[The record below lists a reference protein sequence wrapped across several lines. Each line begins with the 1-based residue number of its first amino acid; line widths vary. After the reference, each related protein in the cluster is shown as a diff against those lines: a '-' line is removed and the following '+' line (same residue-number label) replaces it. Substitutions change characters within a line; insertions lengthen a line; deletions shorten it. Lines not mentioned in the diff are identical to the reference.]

1 MSDAARRS
9 PFALLGGLLAAY
21 LAVPLVAFA
30 IRLAT
35 SGTRGFQTPGL
46 FPALVVSVICA
57 TISLALITVLGLPL
71 AYLLARRRGRLL
83 SLVGVLVQLPLAL
96 PPVMSGI
103 LLIYLV
109 GPYTF
114 LGVHLGDLTDSMIG
128 IVLAQSFVAAPF
140 LLVAARAAFGA
151 VDPAL
156 LDVAATLGHGEVGRF
171 LRVALPAAAP
181 GLRAG
186 MLLAWLRA
194 FGEYGATVIVAY
206 HPFSL
211 PVYTFNQFSAAGL
224 PTTQA
229 PTALAL
235 GAALGALGVSQL
247 PLGRLLVPR
256 RATPRPESRPRAHT
270 DPAAPG
276 AACLPGGAAGTVPSS
291 PPRGAVPAPPLRFA
305 VAHTQGS
312 FQLAARHAGAGR
324 LAVLGPSGS
333 GKSTLLACL
342 AGLRGPAAGS
352 VVVGGEELGAHPP
365 AARNVGYVAQGFSL
379 FPHLRIGEQLC
390 FGVGADPLEAGRWA
404 ERLRLDGLLD
414 RRPGE
419 VSGGER
425 QRAALAQA
433 LARAPRVLLLDEPF
447 AALDVPVRREMQ
459 RELRGLQRSL
469 GTASVLVTHDPAE
482 AALLADELVVL
493 AGGRVLQAGTVR
505 ALFSCPASA
514 EVAHL
519 LGIANFGEGWVRAP
533 GEVLLGGAA
542 VRAATGELSAGTRV
556 HWSVVP
562 EAISVER
569 PSADLVAARVCD
581 LADLGA
587 TLEVV
592 VAIENGP
599 ELRARLIDDP
609 GVAVGAP
616 CGVRFGDGLRVWS
629 TPEGVPG
636 ASGSLAGQRA
646 AP

>member
-1 MSDAARRS
+1 MNEAARRS

-30 IRLAT
+30 VRLAT
-35 SGTRGFQTPGL
+35 SKARGFQTPGL
-46 FPALVVSVICA
+46 FPALIVSVICA

-83 SLVGVLVQLPLAL
+83 GLVGVLVQLPLAL

-114 LGVHLGDLTDSMIG
+114 LGVHLGNLTDSMVG

-151 VDPAL
+151 IDGGL

-171 LRVALPAAAP
+171 LCVALPAAAP

-235 GAALGALGVSQL
+235 VAALAALGVSQL
-247 PLGRLLVPR
+247 PLGRLLRARRGAPR
-256 RATPRPESRPRAHT
+256 ADSRLRPRPLPDASGAVRPPGRSGT
-270 DPAAPG
+270 APS
-276 AACLPGGAAGTVPSS
+276 AD
-291 PPRGAVPAPPLRFA
+291 PRGAVLAPPLRFA
-305 VAHTQGS
+305 VAHAQGG
-312 FQLAARHAGAGR
+312 FQLAAQHAGSGR

-342 AGLRGPAAGS
+342 AGLRGPAAAS
-352 VVVGGEELGAHPP
+352 VVVGGDELGTYPP

-390 FGVGADPLEAGRWA
+390 FGVGADPLAARRWA
-404 ERLRLDGLLD
+404 ERLRLEGLLD
-414 RRPGE
+414 RRPAE

-433 LARAPRVLLLDEPF
+433 LARSPRVLLLDEPF
-447 AALDVPVRREMQ
+447 AALDVPVRRDVQ
-459 RELRGLQRSL
+459 RELRSLQRSL

-493 AGGRVLQAGTVR
+493 AGGRVLQAGSVR
-505 ALFSCPASA
+505 ALFSFPASA

-519 LGIANFGEGWVRAP
+519 LGIANFGEGRVRAR
-533 GEVLLGGAA
+533 GEVLLGAA
-542 VRAATGELSAGTRV
+542 PVRAATGELAAGTRV

-562 EAISVER
+562 EAIGVER
-569 PSADLVAARVCD
+569 PRPDLVAAHVRD

-587 TLEVV
+587 AVEVV
-592 VAIENGP
+592 VELENGP
-599 ELRARLIDDP
+599 ELRARLADDP
-609 GVAVGAP
+609 GVAIGAR

-629 TPEGVPG
+629 APEVVPS
-636 ASGSLAGQRA
+636 ASGSLTGQQT